1 MELLVDRFDL
11 ALLAQLQL
19 NAHTTNAEIG
29 DALGL
34 SASQISRRISRL
46 EEEGVLKRY
55 AALLDPTTMGLT
67 VRAYTYVSLG
77 KQSGDTA
84 AQFERAVV
92 EMPEVLDCFAV
103 TGESDYVLQIVAPS
117 LMELSDSILKRL
129 MQIKGVVNVRSNI
142 VLKEI
147 KSTTA
152 LPLDHLTRPVRVA
165 KRVRVSGRVG

>member
-11 ALLAQLQL
+11 ALLARLQV

-34 SASQISRRISRL
+34 SPSQISRRISRL

-55 AALLDPTTMGLT
+55 AALLDPPTMGLT

-84 AQFERAVV
+84 APWWRCQK
-92 EMPEVLDCFAV
+92 C
-103 TGESDYVLQIVAPS
+103 
-117 LMELSDSILKRL
+117 SIASR
-129 MQIKGVVNVRSNI
+129 
-142 VLKEI
+142 
-147 KSTTA
+147 
-152 LPLDHLTRPVRVA
+152 
-165 KRVRVSGRVG
+165 